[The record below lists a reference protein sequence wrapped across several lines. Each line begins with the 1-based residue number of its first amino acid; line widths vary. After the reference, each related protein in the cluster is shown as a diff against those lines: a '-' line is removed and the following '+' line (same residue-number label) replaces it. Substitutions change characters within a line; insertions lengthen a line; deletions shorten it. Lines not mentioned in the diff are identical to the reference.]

1 MERDVD
7 LSRTLLYAA
16 ASISIQA
23 SLLAVVYFKF
33 MYDSEFIPMPNIRMK
48 HIYNTLIMI
57 AIIFIILYD
66 RPANTI
72 NRSTYPYQFYIRL
85 NFIFCIFPLVS
96 KMIRQL
102 VDSARTSAVD
112 QPMKNTTEAPI
123 T

>member
-72 NRSTYPYQFYIRL
+72 NRI
-85 NFIFCIFPLVS
+85 S